1 VAKAKV
7 GNGYYLAV
15 ISSRHYN
22 ATMERVLRKFSSF
35 EEAEQHDI
43 EYYIHLS
50 VDQRQ
55 AIARMLKKRAYGDG
69 VPNIRAY
76 HKHK

>member
-1 VAKAKV
+1 MAKFFSK
-7 GNGYYLAV
+7 
-15 ISSRHYN
+15 HYN
-22 ATMERVLRKFSSF
+22 VIMERAFKKFSSF

-43 EYYIHLS
+43 QYYIHLS

-55 AIARMLKKRAYGDG
+55 AIAGMLKKRAYGDE
-69 VPNIRAY
+69 VPDIRAY

>member
-22 ATMERVLRKFSSF
+22 AIMERAFKKFSSF
-35 EEAEQHDI
+35 EEAEQYDI

-55 AIARMLKKRAYGDG
+55 NIAGILKKRAYGDG
-69 VPNIRAY
+69 VPDIRAY